1 MRKMERVAGSRGGQG
16 RQTGRRF
23 RLAALK
29 ARLAHE
35 QRLVDGDMTAAESLS
50 ILRWD
55 LDDVRSQRASLLSLY
70 GDPK

>member
-1 MRKMERVAGSRGGQG
+1 
-16 RQTGRRF
+16 
-23 RLAALK
+23 LK

-35 QRLVDGDMTAAESLS
+35 QRLLDGDMTAAESLR

-55 LDDVRSQRASLLSLY
+55 LDDVRSQRQTLLSLY